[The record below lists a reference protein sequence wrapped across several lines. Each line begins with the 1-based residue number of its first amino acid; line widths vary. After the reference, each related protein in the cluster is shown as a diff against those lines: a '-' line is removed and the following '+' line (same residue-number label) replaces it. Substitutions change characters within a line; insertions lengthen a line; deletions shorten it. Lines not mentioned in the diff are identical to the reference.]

1 MPTILAPNGRPARRE
16 LALTRGSE
24 VSASYSG
31 YGLYNTPRNSG
42 QADYYR
48 PRRYQGARGDVI
60 TEGDWL
66 ELLDYSR
73 QLYAQLGNLGGAI
86 IQKNLYAV
94 GDAWKPQFY
103 GSDQAWGEA
112 VEEWLK
118 EQFYP
123 MADVRGP
130 AFDFV
135 TNLFL
140 DGLAMDVDGDSLMVL
155 TESERG
161 FPQLK
166 YYPAHRIGGWQSSG
180 EVKDGPYRGAMM
192 RNGVIFNRDGRA
204 IAYRVKGEEGGPDV
218 DISAVNAQFLF
229 EPEWQHQGRGI
240 PRVGR
245 TLLDWFDVQDIDVFL
260 KRGVKLDASQGLLH
274 YTETG
279 TADTAESAISDNDSA
294 SEDTDL
300 KIQRR
305 EGGEILYMKAGS
317 GEKIESFSSDR
328 PHPNTEA
335 FIARLERRG
344 LLAVGWFY
352 ELIDPSKIGG
362 ASVRLIQDQARASVA
377 ARQKT
382 IRKRAKRAVI
392 YAVAKAMKNR
402 LIPRNDGDWW
412 KWNFET
418 PAQLTV
424 DAGYDR
430 QADVDDLK
438 MGLTTKAAVCAKFGR
453 WHEDVAAQ
461 QDREFDALV
470 TRAKAHAEKHGLP
483 LEYVLDRLEQRSPN
497 PAPIAGAAE
506 VQPQK
511 KEEEKP

>member
-1 MPTILAPNGRPARRE
+1 MNAGPR
-16 LALTRGSE
+16 

-31 YGLYNTPRNSG
+31 YGLYNTPRNTG
-42 QADYYR
+42 ETDYYR
-48 PRRYQGARGDVI
+48 PRRYQGGRGDVI
-60 TEGDWL
+60 TEGDWR

-73 QLYAQLGNLGGAI
+73 QLFAQLGNLGGAI
-86 IQKNLYAV
+86 VQKNLYAV

-103 GSDQAWGEA
+103 GSDRAWGER
-112 VEEWLK
+112 VEEWLT

-140 DGLAMDVDGDSLMVL
+140 DGLAMDVDGDSLMVF

-161 FPQLK
+161 FPQVK
-166 YYPAHRIGGWQSSG
+166 YYPAHRIGGAQCSG
-180 EVKDGPYRGAMM
+180 EVKDGPYKGAMM

-204 IAYRVKGEEGGPDV
+204 IAYRIKGEEGGKDT
-218 DISAVNAQFLF
+218 DISAFNAQFLF

-279 TADTAESAISDNDSA
+279 TADTAETAISANDDTGST
-294 SEDTDL
+294 DTDL
-300 KIQRR
+300 RIQRR
-305 EGGEILYMKAGS
+305 EGGEILYMKAGA
-317 GEKIESFSSDR
+317 GEKLESFSSDR

-362 ASVRLIQDQARASVA
+362 ASVRLIQDQARTSVR

-382 IRKRAKRAVI
+382 IRKRARRSVI
-392 YAVAKAMKNR
+392 YAVAKAMKNK
-402 LIPRNDGDWW
+402 LVPENDGDWW

-418 PAQLTV
+418 PAQITV

-430 QADVDDLK
+430 QADVEDLK
-438 MGLTTKAAVCAKFGR
+438 LGNTSRAAVVAKYGG
-453 WHEDVAAQ
+453 WWEDVDAQ
-461 QDREFDALV
+461 RDREFDALV
-470 TRAKAHAEKHGLP
+470 TRAKVHAEKHGLP

-497 PAPIAGAAE
+497 PAPIANAAKT
-506 VQPQK
+506 QPQK
-511 KEEEKP
+511 TQEEKQP